1 MSNIDI
7 MKRFLAARQNID
19 ENAKALYQ
27 RLEYQ
32 RDDIDAVVLD
42 IDNLGSIKTILESSE
57 LSYYLLNIESRVDGE
72 KTNNLVLIYP
82 NEEREIFFGLQDEL
96 SFGGRIVK
104 YEGFS
109 YSESVAMKDFLKAA
123 DIKYLASSDSN
134 GKIKFM
140 VSEKDE
146 DVIAEAL

>member
-42 IDNLGSIKTILESSE
+42 IDNLG
-57 LSYYLLNIESRVDGE
+57 
-72 KTNNLVLIYP
+72 
-82 NEEREIFFGLQDEL
+82 
-96 SFGGRIVK
+96 
-104 YEGFS
+104 
-109 YSESVAMKDFLKAA
+109 
-123 DIKYLASSDSN
+123 
-134 GKIKFM
+134 
-140 VSEKDE
+140 
-146 DVIAEAL
+146 